1 MKNIIKTIVSTTLLF
16 TTASSVS
23 AQNAEASL
31 NSEMPK
37 VTAKV
42 EAPPPSI
49 VGKEVVIAFINTA
62 EKPVAIFAGPK
73 ENIRKPRIETYGGLS
88 KNQKFY
94 MRENE
99 VVCLMSADNTPKAC
113 TIIKPGVTTVEV
125 NSSATLISSK

>member
-1 MKNIIKTIVSTTLLF
+1 MKNMIKKIVPVALF
-16 TTASSVS
+16 IAMASNVS

-31 NSEMPK
+31 SSDMPK

-49 VGKEVVIAFINTA
+49 VGKEVIIAFINTA

-94 MRENE
+94 MHENE
-99 VVCLMSADNTPKAC
+99 VVCLMAADNTPKAC
-113 TIIKPGVTTVEV
+113 TVIKPGITMVEV
-125 NSSATLISSK
+125 NSSATLISGK